1 MKMNKI
7 ISSALVLVMLFA
19 SFCVVIPVSA
29 AEPQNTHEISILDS
43 EKVISDFDQIKE
55 ITGAYKTYNFSSA
68 KEMLDYELNPDGDAS
83 TSDSYLD
90 YVKYGNYSV
99 YVNRYTGFMYY
110 VNELTGQILTSNP
123 IDPGYRND
131 IDISILSQLEI
142 EFFKTTDASMD
153 SYTNFQWLEIGSF
166 ITVSNYGDNGIA
178 VEYTLGPAESAYIAP
193 SVMLYDTAD
202 EYIMR
207 PAFNKVAELMQSKC
221 GDFDQVFASSK
232 GLKITSYNTT
242 EQEIYRD
249 DGLYNF
255 FYVSDTLNAYRSYA
269 KEKIGTTDSASY
281 KEIETFIDNINAG
294 IFSQYAYSIVT
305 PEDAKYVTIY
315 NEKVTALQEGH
326 NIIIMNGVINDAV
339 EGALLRKIEK
349 AIKAIAPDYTLE
361 MAEEHENACGFKAT
375 SAEEGSFKISLCYTI
390 ADNGDLVVEVPSNL
404 ITFNEV
410 NFAIKNITPL
420 KYFGAGE
427 TRKDGYIFY
436 PDGSGTVIEFKDFN
450 SSSSTG
456 ISIYIDSLIYGYDYC
471 YATVA
476 SKLAH
481 REQITMPVYGLVS
494 DVNPNSL
501 GASEE
506 LTSVR
511 NGYFAIIEEGASLSE
526 LHYFTG
532 GGTHKYI
539 SVHSKYAP
547 NPSDTYDL
555 SQSISVSGLGSYTVV
570 APASYGGS
578 LKTKYTMLTDPDILA
593 SLSLEDENYS
603 GYEAN
608 YVGMANC
615 YRDYLENLGVIEPI
629 AEVYDDLPLYIEAL
643 GSISITKKVLS
654 FPVTTS
660 VPLTTFDDVI
670 TMYNELSDAHQKIL
684 DKAAEHQK
692 TADDL
697 KADDEAKH
705 AAEIER
711 NLALVEKYTALAE
724 KIKDVSI
731 KNINFRLTGFTNGGM
746 HFTYPAKI
754 KWERAVGGKKGLEK
768 LLDIASGKNADENVN
783 FGIYPDFD
791 FMYINNTSAFDSIN
805 VKKIAACMVDNRYAS
820 KQVYNSVHQGFE
832 SMFAL
837 VVSTSSL
844 DLLYN
849 KFLKQYSKYDFD
861 GISAST
867 LGSDLNSNFNVDDPV
882 VRENGIANVS
892 ALLSKMSSS
901 YSVMSDK
908 GNIYAVKYLDHIL
921 NASIDSSH
929 LNYSSYSVP
938 FYGMVLHGYVN
949 YAGTPI
955 NYSGSPDYEILR
967 SIENGASL
975 YYILCTQNTGYLKN
989 DSLLSKYYG
998 VDYHNLFDSIVEQY
1012 AVVNAAIGDLQQHN
1026 IVNHSI
1032 IFAERVI
1039 VEKEMNENYNNL
1051 INEFLKM
1058 LDGAISNKID
1068 AAIQAMRNDPNN
1080 NGKGINFSVSDA
1092 DIQAIISNAAERL
1105 NLDATEL
1112 EERFSLKEKIEAI
1125 IKSYTDIEH
1134 YSKADGTPVTVGY
1147 DDIKGYVSQHNYMT
1161 DSVATDK
1168 NYQKTDF
1175 TCDNGN
1181 VVMVTYERE
1190 VNGVKDTVVFL
1201 LNYNIFSVK
1210 IKVDATVHANFA
1222 QYCDKDGYITLDSF
1236 GFVKIK

>member
-1 MKMNKI
+1 MKLNKI

-29 AEPQNTHEISILDS
+29 AEDEIGYEINVLDPES
-43 EKVISDFDQIKE
+43 VISDFDKLKL
-55 ITGAYKTYNFSSA
+55 ITEKYKTYNFSSA
-68 KEMLDYELNPDGDAS
+68 KEMLDYELDPDENPATNDG
-83 TSDSYLD
+83 YLD
-90 YVKYGNYSV
+90 YVRYGNYVV

-123 IDPGYRND
+123 IDPGYRKD

-142 EFFKTTDASMD
+142 DFFKTTDAKTD
-153 SYTNFQWLEIGSF
+153 SYNNFEWLQIGSLMN
-166 ITVSNYGDNGIA
+166 VSNYGDKGIA
-178 VEYTLGPAESAYIAP
+178 IEYTLGPAESAYIAP
-193 SVMLYDTAD
+193 SVMLYDTAN

-207 PAFNKVAELMQSKC
+207 PAFEMIAALLQEKC
-221 GDFDQVFASSK
+221 GDFDQAIADSAN
-232 GLKITSYNTT
+232 LKITSYDATA
-242 EQEIYRD
+242 QEIYRE

-255 FYVSDTLNAYRSYA
+255 FYVSDTLNAYSSYA
-269 KEKIGTTDSASY
+269 KAKLGEGAIS
-281 KEIETFIDNINAG
+281 KEIGDLIDKINAG
-294 IFSQYAYSIVT
+294 VFSQYAYSIVT
-305 PEDAKYVTIY
+305 PEDAKYVPIY
-315 NEKVTALQEGH
+315 NEKVTALQNGQ
-326 NIIIMNGVINDAV
+326 NIIILNGIINDAV
-339 EGALLRKIEK
+339 DGALLRKVEK
-349 AIKAIAPDYTLE
+349 AIKAVAPEYTLE
-361 MAEEHENACGFKAT
+361 MAEQHENDCGFKAT
-375 SAEEGSFKISLCYTI
+375 SAEEGSFKISICYSI
-390 ADNGDLVVEVPSNL
+390 DENGNLVVDIPSNL
-404 ITFNEV
+404 ITFNEA
-410 NFAIKNITPL
+410 NFAIKTITPL

-427 TRKDGYIFY
+427 TRREGYIFY
-436 PDGSGTVIEFKDFN
+436 PDGSGTIVDFKDFD

-471 YATVA
+471 YSTVA

-494 DVNPNSL
+494 DVNSNNI
-501 GASEE
+501 GASEDYD
-506 LTSVR
+506 TVT
-511 NGYFAIIEEGASLSE
+511 NGYFAIIEEGSSLSE

-547 NPSDTYDL
+547 NPYDTYDL

-570 APASYGGS
+570 APASYSGS
-578 LKTKYTMLTDPDILA
+578 LKTRYTMLTDSDIFA
-593 SLSLEDENYS
+593 KLSLTEEGYS
-603 GYEAN
+603 GYETN

-615 YRDYLENLGVIEPI
+615 YRDYLEKLGVIEPI
-629 AEVYDDLPLYIEAL
+629 GEVLEDLPLYIEAL

-660 VPLTTFDDVI
+660 VPLTTFDDVAM
-670 TMYNELSDAHQKIL
+670 MYKELSDAHQKML
-684 DKAAEHQK
+684 DKAADHKK
-692 TADDL
+692 TAEDL
-697 KADDEAKH
+697 KADDESKH
-705 AAEIER
+705 ANEIER
-711 NLALVEKYTALAE
+711 NLKLAEKYIALAE
-724 KIKDVSI
+724 EIKDVSI

-746 HFTYPAKI
+746 HFTYPAKVN
-754 KWERAVGGKKGLEK
+754 WERSSGGKNGLNE
-768 LLDIASGKNADENVN
+768 LLGIANDKNKEDNAN
-783 FGIYPDFD
+783 FGLYPDFD
-791 FMYINNTSAFDSIN
+791 FMYINNTSAFDSVN

-820 KQVYNSVHQGFE
+820 KQVYNSVQQGFE

-837 VVSTSSL
+837 VVSTTSL
-844 DLLYN
+844 DLLYD

-861 GISAST
+861 GISVST
-867 LGSDLNSNFNVDDPV
+867 LGSDLNSNFNVDDPMT
-882 VRENGIANVS
+882 REDSIS
-892 ALLSKMSSS
+892 KITSLLSKMSST

-921 NASIDSSH
+921 NAPIDSSH
-929 LNYSSYSVP
+929 LNYSSYSIP

-967 SIENGASL
+967 SIENGAAL

-998 VDYHNLFDSIVEQY
+998 VDYHNLFDKIVEQY
-1012 AVVNAAIGDLQQHN
+1012 AVVDGAIGDLQQHK
-1026 IVNHSI
+1026 ITNHSI

-1051 INEFLKM
+1051 INEFISE
-1058 LDGAISNKID
+1058 LDKAISRKID
-1068 AAIQAMRNDPNN
+1068 AKIKEMRE
-1080 NGKGINFSVSDA
+1080 NGQTGVGVKLTISA
-1092 DIQAIISNAAERL
+1092 DERTAIIANAAERL
-1105 NLDATEL
+1105 NLDVDAL
-1112 EERFSLKEKIEAI
+1112 SRFAIGAKVDAVIKE
-1125 IKSYTDIEH
+1125 YTDIYNKETGEEV
-1134 YSKADGTPVTVGY
+1134 AVTA
-1147 DDIKGYVSQHNYMT
+1147 DDIKGYVSQYNYMT

-1168 NYQKTDF
+1168 DYQKTDF

-1190 VNGVKDTVVFL
+1190 VDGVKDTVVFL

-1236 GFVKIK
+1236 GFAKIK

>member
-1 MKMNKI
+1 MKLNKI

-29 AEPQNTHEISILDS
+29 AEAEVGYEINVLDS
-43 EKVISDFDQIKE
+43 ESVISDFDKIKL
-55 ITGAYKTYNFSSA
+55 ITEKYKTYNFASA
-68 KEMLDYELNPDGDAS
+68 KEMLDYELNPDGDTA
-83 TSDSYLD
+83 TNDSYLD
-90 YVKYGNYSV
+90 SVRYGNYVV

-123 IDPGYRND
+123 IDPGYRKD

-142 EFFKTTDASMD
+142 EFFKTTDAKSD
-153 SYTNFQWLEIGSF
+153 SYTNFEWLQIGSLM
-166 ITVSNYGDNGIA
+166 TVSKYNDNGIA

-193 SVMLYDTAD
+193 SVMLYDTAN
-202 EYIMR
+202 EYIML
-207 PAFNKVAELMQSKC
+207 PAFEKIAALLQEKC
-221 GDFDQVFASSK
+221 GDFDQALADSK
-232 GLKITSYNTT
+232 KLNITSYNAT

-255 FYVSDTLNAYRSYA
+255 FYVSDTLNAYSNYA
-269 KEKIGTTDSASY
+269 KAKLGDTDAGS
-281 KEIETFIDNINAG
+281 KEIGDLIDKVNAG

-305 PEDAKYVTIY
+305 AEDAKYVPIY
-315 NEKVTALQEGH
+315 NEKVTALQDGK
-326 NIIIMNGVINDAV
+326 NIIILNGVISDAV
-339 EGALLRKIEK
+339 EGALLRKVEK
-349 AIKAIAPDYTLE
+349 AIKAVAPEYTFE
-361 MAEEHENACGFKAT
+361 MAEQHEDECGFKAT
-375 SAEEGSFKISLCYTI
+375 SAEEGSFKITLCYSL
-390 ADNGDLVVEVPSNL
+390 DENGDLVVDIPSNL
-404 ITFNEV
+404 ITFNEA

-427 TRKDGYIFY
+427 TRRDGYIFY
-436 PDGSGTVIEFKDFN
+436 PDGSGTIVDFKDFS

-471 YATVA
+471 YSTVA

-481 REQITMPVYGLVS
+481 REQITMPVYGIVS
-494 DVNPNSL
+494 DVNSNNI
-501 GASEE
+501 GASQSYD
-506 LTSVR
+506 TVT
-511 NGYFAIIEEGASLSE
+511 NGYFAIIEEGSSLSE

-547 NPSDTYDL
+547 NPYDTYDL

-593 SLSLEDENYS
+593 ALSLTEEDYA
-603 GYEAN
+603 GYETS

-615 YRDYLENLGVIEPI
+615 YRDYLEKLGAIEPI
-629 AEVYDDLPLYIEAL
+629 GEVLDDLPLYIEAL

-660 VPLTTFDDVI
+660 VPLTTFDDVAM
-670 TMYNELSDAHQKIL
+670 MYRELSDAYQKIL
-684 DKAAEHQK
+684 DKAADHQK

-705 AAEIER
+705 ADEIAR
-711 NLALVEKYTALAE
+711 NLALVEKYNALAE

-746 HFTYPAKI
+746 HFTYPAKV
-754 KWERAVGGKKGLEK
+754 KWEKSTGGKKGLNE
-768 LLDIASGKNADENVN
+768 LLGIASDKNKEENAN

-791 FMYINNTSAFDSIN
+791 FMYINNTSAFDAVN

-820 KQVYNSVHQGFE
+820 KQVYNSVQQGFE

-837 VVSTSSL
+837 VVSTNSL

-861 GISAST
+861 GISVST
-867 LGSDLNSNFNVDDPV
+867 LGSDLNSNFNVDDPMT
-882 VRENGIANVS
+882 REDGISKVT
-892 ALLSKMSSS
+892 ALLSKMSST

-921 NASIDSSH
+921 NAPIDSSH

-967 SIENGASL
+967 SIENGAAL

-998 VDYHNLFDSIVEQY
+998 VDYHNLFDKIVEQY
-1012 AVVNAAIGDLQQHN
+1012 AVVDAAIGDLQQHK

-1051 INEFLKM
+1051 VNEFVSE
-1058 LDGAISNKID
+1058 LDKAISLKID
-1068 AAIQAMRNDPNN
+1068 AKIKEMRE
-1080 NGKGINFSVSDA
+1080 NGMTGVGVKLTVSA
-1092 DIQAIISNAAERL
+1092 DERTAIIANAAERL
-1105 NLDATEL
+1105 NLDVDAL
-1112 EERFSLKEKIEAI
+1112 ESRFAIGAKVDAVIKE
-1125 IKSYTDIEH
+1125 YTDIYNKETGEEV
-1134 YSKADGTPVTVGY
+1134 AVTA
-1147 DDIKGYVSQHNYMT
+1147 DDIRGYVSQYNYMT
-1161 DSVATDK
+1161 DSIATDK
-1168 NYQKTDF
+1168 NYHKTDF

-1190 VNGVKDTVVFL
+1190 VDGVKDTVVFL

-1236 GFVKIK
+1236 GFAKIK